1 MRLRSSGAAGL
12 LCGVQDKRGLTALEK
27 AEQRAFGGR
36 FLYNGIGLRFARDH
50 KGGGLVALKAIAADT
65 EVAIA
70 RGELVGAPADKR
82 VFYVESSK
90 CARAAIKSKLNSAET
105 LRPRSLYLRLF
116 SASRAAGWGNLV
128 NTEKLKKNLNCRLV
142 YSRGKSYCTFRTT
155 RPVMAGEELL
165 ADYGSSF
172 KGSLE
177 RDPSFKKKKPR
188 CRKPP
193 RWQMCETCGKS
204 FPPARFAAHIKGHQ
218 LNGN

>member
-12 LCGVQDKRGLTALEK
+12 LDGLQKTKRPTVFEK
-27 AEQRAFGGR
+27 AEHRKFGGR
-36 FLYNGIGLRFARDH
+36 FLYKGTGLRFARDH

-82 VFYVESSK
+82 SFYVESSK
-90 CARAAIKSKLNSAET
+90 CACAAIKSNIYSDDT
-105 LRPRSLYLRLF
+105 LRPRNLYLRLF
-116 SASRAAGWGNLV
+116 NASCAAGWGNLV
-128 NTEKLKKNLNCRLV
+128 NTDKLKKNLNCRLV

-155 RPVMAGEELL
+155 RPVLAGEELL

-172 KGSLE
+172 KVPLE
-177 RDPSFKKKKPR
+177 RDPSFKKTKPR
-188 CRKPP
+188 CKTPP
-193 RWQMCETCGKS
+193 RWQLCETCGKS